1 MNAAG
6 RLSLYGAGV
15 LVAFGGAFGIA
26 AAVVPDSAV
35 ANWVATASDSSMAD
49 HAGMGSDDTAETV
62 TIPGVSLSGYGYE
75 LGPVTAPT
83 VVGEPDE
90 LRFQILDVTGTP
102 LTAYETSHEKDLHL
116 IAVRTDGT
124 GFRHV
129 HPTLDEATGTWST
142 PWKWADAGTYR
153 VYADFVPDVAD
164 GPDKVTL
171 TRTVEVAG
179 EFTPTPAMTTS
190 TTSEVDGYTVTLDGN
205 LMAETSSE
213 LTLSITRDGEPV
225 TTLQPYLG
233 AFGHLVALRDGD
245 LAYLHVH
252 AEGETPKDGDTAGPD
267 IRFAAEAPTAG
278 RYLLYLDFQVDR
290 QIHTAQ
296 FVVDAGHGTNGTGT
310 DDTHS
315 DTGDGH

>member
-1 MNAAG
+1 M
-6 RLSLYGAGV
+6 
-15 LVAFGGAFGIA
+15 VAFGGAFGIA

-35 ANWVATASDSSMAD
+35 TSWTAAASDSSMAD
-49 HAGMGSDDTAETV
+49 HGGMSSADTAETV
-62 TIPGVSLSGYGYE
+62 TIPGVSLSAYGYE
-75 LGPVTAPT
+75 LSPITAPT
-83 VVGEPDE
+83 GIGESGE
-90 LRFQILDVTGTP
+90 FSFQILDAAGTP
-102 LTAYETSHEKDLHL
+102 LTGYESSHERDLHL

-129 HPTLDEATGTWST
+129 HPTLDEATGTWSI
-142 PWKWADAGTYR
+142 PWEWADAGTYR

-171 TRTVEVAG
+171 TRTIDVAG
-179 EFTPTPAMTTS
+179 EFTPTPATTTS
-190 TTSEVDGYTVTLDGN
+190 ITSVVDGYTVTLDGN
-205 LMAETSSE
+205 LTAGASSE
-213 LTLSITRDGEPV
+213 LTLSVTRAGEPV

-252 AEGETPKDGDTAGPD
+252 AEGDDPEDGDTAGPD

-278 RYLLYLDFQVDR
+278 RYLLYLDFQVDGQVR
-290 QIHTAQ
+290 TAP
-296 FVVDAGHGTNGTGT
+296 FVVDVGHGTEGTGT

-315 DTGDGH
+315 DSGDGH

>member
-1 MNAAG
+1 MNVAG

-15 LVAFGGAFGIA
+15 LVAFGAAFGIA
-26 AAVVPDSAV
+26 SVVVPDNAV
-35 ANWVATASDSSMAD
+35 ANWNAAARDSSMVD
-49 HAGMGSDDTAETV
+49 HAGMSGADTAETV
-62 TIPGVSLSGYGYE
+62 AIPGVSLSAYGYE
-75 LGPVTAPT
+75 LSPITAPT
-83 VVGEPDE
+83 GIGESGE
-90 LRFQILDVTGTP
+90 FSFQILDAAGTP
-102 LTAYETSHEKDLHL
+102 LTAYETTHEKDLHL

-142 PWKWADAGTYR
+142 PRKWADAGTYR

-164 GPDKVTL
+164 RPDKVTL

-179 EFTPTPAMTTS
+179 EFTPTSAMTTS

-205 LMAETSSE
+205 LTAGTSSE

-278 RYLLYLDFQVDR
+278 RYLLYLDFQVDG
-290 QIHTAQ
+290 QIHTAP
-296 FVVDAGHGTNGTGT
+296 FVVDASRSTDGTET
-310 DDTHS
+310 DDPHS